1 MHLPS
6 NTILNNNQYRI
17 KKVIGQGGFG
27 ITYLAEEIGY
37 YRQTG
42 FNDKPEYVEAKVP
55 DIVVI
60 KELYYNDY
68 CQRNQETGLVAIS
81 NTEKRVEFS
90 KLVENQLNEGK
101 KLRSLNHPN
110 IVRTRDIFEENGT
123 AYMVMDYVESTDLEE
138 LLNKAG
144 KLEKPKALQYI
155 TQVLSALT
163 HIHDRNKLHLDI
175 KPSNVLIKNNS
186 DEAIVIDFGASQSY
200 DEGGKIIGK
209 TSQLVA
215 GMTKHYA
222 PNEQADLDNLKHFD
236 ATFDTYAAGATL
248 YHLLTGQKPPL
259 SSLLSTGR
267 EKLIPPSTFVNNNGV
282 SDYLDAVL
290 AKSLAPMF
298 HERFK
303 SAAEFEGALE
313 KETEYIKRISEIG
326 KLIASKNYQLALS
339 KVETT
344 ETNYLQTKS
353 LLDYKK
359 IATKELNKDR
369 LNNEFQKHY
378 SKGLEWLNSKEYNK
392 AIIEFKQ
399 SLEIFPDNAEVQN
412 KLNYCQLQVAEIN
425 KQQEIGNLFGKC
437 KAYITN
443 HQYSLAKSALNSL
456 LALNPNH
463 TEAAILLKAIAKA
476 EEEINAKAWDNLLAA
491 FNNED
496 YANAIDLKQSIN
508 LQKLSKSDIATI
520 NLLVEENVLKYKNAY
535 SALNKLETELKAI
548 TKNSQHFENKLQ
560 ALTERYKT
568 LLGQVNNLS
577 LPHKKF
583 DTLISNI
590 GIELKAKQEGTV
602 IVTPPT
608 KKETT
613 ETTSIPLEQ
622 EVSKSNKEKYIYRGI
637 LVVIIATIAF
647 LYFKEKSKAIGDK
660 PIAVNTDSLPAMAM
674 DSGSV
679 NKGVSTQP
687 DTGTSLVE
695 THSTTDLKN
704 ADTWRTDFEKR
715 FSEVKRKESSSSP
728 DELFNMYKALYKF
741 VPANENNER
750 SRVKEQV
757 DYWRNKIVEEEN
769 IYNQREFATKK
780 QQATILVNEANEI
793 FKTNTN
799 EALKKYLQ
807 ANQIIPGI
815 AIDGYNKFLNLGK
828 LQYDNWRGC
837 DGCKN
842 EKLCKDEVIDRMKK
856 ALQINPSGI
865 EANKILSC
873 LQ

>member
-6 NTILNNNQYRI
+6 NTILNNKQYRI

-215 GMTKHYA
+215 GMTRHYA

-339 KVETT
+339 KIETT

-353 LLDYKK
+353 LTDYKK
-359 IATKELNKDR
+359 IATSELNKDR
-369 LNNEFQKHY
+369 LTNEFQKHY
-378 SKGLEWLNSKEYNK
+378 SKGLEWLNSKEYNN

-399 SLEIFPDNAEVQN
+399 ALEIFPDNEEVKN

-425 KQQEIGNLFGKC
+425 KQQEISNLLSKC

-443 HQYSLAKSALNSL
+443 HQYNLAKNALNSL
-456 LALNPNH
+456 LALNPAH
-463 TEAAILLKAIAKA
+463 TEAAFLLKDIAKA
-476 EEEINAKAWDNLLAA
+476 EDEINAKAWDNLLAA

-535 SALNKLETELKAI
+535 SALNTLETELKTI
-548 TKNSQHFENKLQ
+548 TKNSQSFESKLQ
-560 ALTERYKT
+560 ALTERYKI

-583 DTLISNI
+583 DTLISNV

-608 KKETT
+608 KKENT
-613 ETTSIPLEQ
+613 ETTAIPLEQ
-622 EVSKSNKEKYIYRGI
+622 EVSNKSKEKYIYRGI
-637 LVVIIATIAF
+637 LVVIVATIAF
-647 LYFKEKSKAIGDK
+647 LYFKGKSKTIGDK
-660 PIAVNTDSLPAMAM
+660 PIPVNTDSLPAMAI
-674 DSGSV
+674 DSGNINMAV
-679 NKGVSTQP
+679 TNQP
-687 DTGTSLVE
+687 DTGTKIAV
-695 THSTTDLKN
+695 TPNTTDSKTT
-704 ADTWRTDFEKR
+704 DTWKGDFEKK

-728 DELFNMYKALYKF
+728 DELFNMYQALYKF
-741 VPANENNER
+741 VPTTASSER
-750 SRVKEQV
+750 NKVKERV
-757 DYWRNKIVEEEN
+757 DFWGRKFIEQTQIAETEKRNQLE
-769 IYNQREFATKK
+769 A
-780 QQATILVNEANEI
+780 QAQSLVNEANNA
-793 FKTNTN
+793 FKSNLYQLAA
-799 EALKKYLQ
+799 EKYSK
-807 ANQIIPGI
+807 ANSIMQGSG
-815 AIDGYNKFLNLGK
+815 DVGYYKFLEKAKK
-828 LQYDNWRGC
+828 LYDITDPCAPPYLNRL
-837 DGCKN
+837 K
-842 EKLCKDEVIDRMKK
+842 EAKSIKSTDEVNN
-856 ALQINPSGI
+856 LINKC
-865 EANKILSC
+865 N
-873 LQ
+873 